1 MKMPFAGLLAVLL
14 LIVCACAGASEETAV
29 LLPTAT
35 ASHTPQP
42 TETATATTTP
52 SNTPTNTPTFTPTA
66 TITPTET
73 PSPKPTNTP
82 KPTATSEPSTWDR
95 YTPNTLANIIE
106 TNVDLMAPEQ
116 YPALYV
122 EVSPDYQFPSRIP
135 VIYTGEFRD
144 IDPIKQFII
153 ESWGATISPEVGEN
167 IKGTFLQEV
176 LVVESDTEYWI
187 PVQELL
193 VPFIENEL
201 NPGDDMMIYVLW
213 VGASIADADTPPIPV
228 FILNEFQTIL
238 P

>member
-1 MKMPFAGLLAVLL
+1 MKMPFAGLLAVVLL
-14 LIVCACAGASEETAV
+14 VLCACAGASEETAV
-29 LLPTAT
+29 IPPTAT
-35 ASHTPQP
+35 ATHTPLP
-42 TETATATTTP
+42 TETATATHTP
-52 SNTPTNTPTFTPTA
+52 TSTPTNTPTFTPTA
-66 TITPTET
+66 TETPTET
-73 PSPKPTNTP
+73 PSPKPTITP
-82 KPTATSEPSTWDR
+82 KPTATAEASTWDR

-153 ESWGATISPEVGEN
+153 ESWGAAISPEVGEN
-167 IKGTFLQEV
+167 IKGVFLQEV

-213 VGASIADADTPPIPV
+213 VGANIADAETPPIPV

>member
-1 MKMPFAGLLAVLL
+1 MKMPFGGLLTVFLLVL
-14 LIVCACAGASEETAV
+14 CACGGAAVETAV
-29 LLPTAT
+29 LPPT

-42 TETATATTTP
+42 TEIATATTTP
-52 SNTPTNTPTFTPTA
+52 TSTPTPTFTPTA
-66 TITPTET
+66 TATPTET

-82 KPTATSEPSTWDR
+82 KPTATSEPSPWDR

-106 TNVDLMAPEQ
+106 TNVDLIAPEQ

-122 EVSPDYQFPSRIP
+122 EVSPDYQFPSRIQ

-153 ESWGATISPEVGEN
+153 ESWGATISPEVGES
-167 IKGTFLQEV
+167 IKGAFLHEV

-187 PVQELL
+187 PVQEVLI
-193 VPFIENEL
+193 PFMENEL

-213 VGASIADADTPPIPV
+213 VGASIADTKTPPVPV
-228 FILNEFQTIL
+228 FTLNEFQTIL

>member
-167 IKGTFLQEV
+167 IKGAFLQEV